1 MSARGDRVGTVGMVR
16 DAARVTA
23 AGAALAAIAALVV
36 VVVGAGHALRGWYR
50 LHPSSPSSVTA
61 AHVFSNNAKVCGLAL
76 LVAVYL
82 RFWPRVRWVSDPVL
96 ALLLAVNAVL
106 VGAALGAYGAPL
118 LRLIAAHATLELLA
132 AGAAG
137 AGYLRAR
144 RETVPL
150 ASLAWC
156 AVTTAGLLLAAAILE
171 AHYL

>member
-1 MSARGDRVGTVGMVR
+1 MVR
-16 DAARVTA
+16 DAGRVTA
-23 AGAALAAIAALVV
+23 AGAALAAIAALIVV
-36 VVVGAGHALRGWYR
+36 AAGAGHALRGWYR

-132 AGAAG
+132 AGA
-137 AGYLRAR
+137 GYLRAR